1 MKKVGILVNSI
12 GYGGNERSAVNIAN
26 AISNIFD
33 VRIIIQEDC
42 GNHYDY
48 KGRVINLNTP
58 CARSGVGKM
67 LNSIRRIARLQRII
81 KKEQLESLLI
91 ILPVSNPI
99 NYMKLPCKKI
109 VSCRD
114 CGDLNR
120 HLEKYIS
127 MTKRS
132 DLIVCNSA
140 SQADYLGK
148 AIPEL
153 TDSVK
158 VIYNILDIEKIIQL
172 KDEKPDKNIMNFM
185 YGYKCIIST
194 GRFAKAK
201 GLNNL
206 LKAFSVLARKDDNV
220 RLLMIGDGELRC
232 SIKELIDDLSL
243 NDKVFLAG
251 FQDNPFMYIA
261 QSDIFV
267 LPSFYEGFPNTLVE
281 AMACGTP
288 VIATDCP
295 SGPAEIM
302 MCSAGERYTISNCG
316 VLVRYIS
323 EQNSTWNPNDI
334 NEDHVVL
341 ADAFSLLLNNK
352 DLCTSLANRANE
364 RVRAF
369 MADEIAGEWVTIL

>member
-1 MKKVGILVNSI
+1 
-12 GYGGNERSAVNIAN
+12 
-26 AISNIFD
+26 
-33 VRIIIQEDC
+33 
-42 GNHYDY
+42 
-48 KGRVINLNTP
+48 
-58 CARSGVGKM
+58 
-67 LNSIRRIARLQRII
+67 
-81 KKEQLESLLI
+81 
-91 ILPVSNPI
+91 
-99 NYMKLPCKKI
+99 
-109 VSCRD
+109 
-114 CGDLNR
+114 
-120 HLEKYIS
+120 
-127 MTKRS
+127 
-132 DLIVCNSA
+132 
-140 SQADYLGK
+140 
-148 AIPEL
+148 
-153 TDSVK
+153 
-158 VIYNILDIEKIIQL
+158 
-172 KDEKPDKNIMNFM
+172 
-185 YGYKCIIST
+185 
-194 GRFAKAK
+194 
-201 GLNNL
+201 
-206 LKAFSVLARKDDNV
+206 
-220 RLLMIGDGELRC
+220 MIGDGELRC